1 MHRLKEQIRAEMRQ
15 RLSGLTE
22 DVALRESTA
31 ILQGVIALPSW
42 NKAKSILLFWPR
54 ADEPAIHG
62 LCWEALKAGKVLA
75 LPAYDPETESYL
87 ARQVRSLAESE
98 LIHGRFGI
106 AEPSPDCPIVPI
118 EQIEFALVPGLAF
131 DRTGARLGRGRGFYD
146 RLLMGFLGFACGIG
160 FRFQEYREIPLE
172 PHDRR
177 MDHVL
182 FG

>member
-1 MHRLKEQIRAEMRQ
+1 MRRQ
-15 RLSGLTE
+15 LSGLTE
-22 DVALRESTA
+22 EAVLQGSTA
-31 ILQGVIALPSW
+31 IVREVVGLPAW
-42 NKAKSILLFWPR
+42 NAAPSVLLFWPR

-62 LCWEALKAGKVLA
+62 LCLEALKAGKVLA
-75 LPAYDPETESYL
+75 LPAYDPETESYR
-87 ARQVRSLAESE
+87 ARQLRSLAESE

-106 AEPSPDCPIVPI
+106 AEPSPQCPIVPI

-131 DRTGARLGRGRGFYD
+131 DRAGARLGRGRGFYD
-146 RLLMGFLGFACGIG
+146 RLLVGFRGFACGIG
-160 FRFQEYREIPLE
+160 FRFQEYPEIPLE